1 MYDIIIIGAGPAG
14 LTSAIYAKRFN
25 KKVLILEEYTY
36 GGQIINTLEIENYP
50 GYKNISGFL
59 LMTNMYEHAIELGTD
74 FKIEKVETINKEN
87 NCFNVK
93 TTNNIYQGL
102 SVIIATGAKSRKL
115 DLINEEK
122 LIGNG
127 ISYCAICDGN
137 FYKNKDVAVIGGGNT
152 ALDDAV
158 HLSDICNKVYLI
170 HRRDTFKG
178 ESYLL
183 DILKQKSNVEIIT
196 NVNIEELIEEEN
208 KLEGIVISNVDK
220 KYILEVSGLF
230 VAIGQIPSSNIKIT
244 IDKDDHNYYLSND
257 CKTNLEGLF
266 VAGDVR
272 SKKYRQLT
280 TATSDGTIASLTAI
294 EYIDKIKCDKVTE

>member
-1 MYDIIIIGAGPAG
+1 MYDIIIVGAGPAG
-14 LTSAIYAKRFN
+14 LTAAIYARRFN
-25 KKVLILEEYTY
+25 KKVLILEEYSY

-50 GYKNISGFL
+50 GYKNISGYL
-59 LMTNMYEHAIELGTD
+59 LMTNMYEHAIELGSVI
-74 FKIEKVETINKEN
+74 KLEKVESINKNN
-87 NCFNVK
+87 NCFSVK
-93 TTNNIYQGL
+93 TKNNFYQGL

-115 DLINEEK
+115 DLPNEEK

-183 DILKQKSNVEIIT
+183 DILKQKNNVEIIT
-196 NVNIEELIEEEN
+196 NAYIEELVEEDD
-208 KLEGIVISNVDK
+208 KLKEIVIYRENIKNIIS
-220 KYILEVSGLF
+220 ISGLF
-230 VAIGQIPSSNIKIT
+230 VAIGQIPSADINIT
-244 IDKDDHNYYLSND
+244 INKDSHNYYLSED
-257 CKTNLEGLF
+257 TKTNIEGLF
-266 VAGDVR
+266 VAGDIR

-280 TATSDGTIASLTAI
+280 TATSDGTIASLNAI